1 VGHLIAAQA
10 LPANRVVNTQL
21 ALDNRSVV
29 IVVTSTESLKCFVI
43 VSYQDGSHLLS
54 NRNLPSVVL
63 A

>member
-1 VGHLIAAQA
+1 MHCEPPGCY
-10 LPANRVVNTQL
+10 TQL
-21 ALDNRSVV
+21 ALDNRSMV